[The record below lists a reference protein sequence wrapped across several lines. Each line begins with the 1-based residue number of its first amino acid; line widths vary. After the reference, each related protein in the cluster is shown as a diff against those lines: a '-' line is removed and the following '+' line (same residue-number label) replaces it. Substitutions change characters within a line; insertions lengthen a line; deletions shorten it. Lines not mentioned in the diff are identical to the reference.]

1 MTMFVCLLSRLLESN
16 LNRFN
21 MLCQPHFLSSL
32 VEKLQNTDE
41 TAALLS
47 DIAAARQALTAPSSL
62 RVFLAGHL
70 DSFSKSELFDPW
82 TNFTSSS
89 SSDQ

>member
-1 MTMFVCLLSRLLESN
+1 MV
-16 LNRFN
+16 
-21 MLCQPHFLSSL
+21 CQPQFLSSL

-41 TAALLS
+41 TTALLS
-47 DIAAARQALTAPSSL
+47 DIAAARQALTVPSSL

-70 DSFSKSELFDPW
+70 DSFSKRELFDPW
-82 TNFTSSS
+82 RDFTSSP